1 MKRVYIN
8 NLNIKKKFKYENTLE
23 YEILS
28 KKGLYKIKNGK
39 IFLYKLAKNNTK
51 IIKRKDITFFVTD
64 NSWFK
69 IKDNITILPFQHKL
83 LKIYVNK
90 FKINDNLNLVV
101 EEKEKLKKNT
111 FFETKDIEN
120 SIPDIISFLSS
131 NM

>member
-90 FKINDNLNLVV
+90 FKIIQAIDKLNLATDY
-101 EEKEKLKKNT
+101 KKNT
-111 FFETKDIEN
+111 FCKYFE
-120 SIPDIISFLSS
+120 S
-131 NM
+131 NTSLYAN